1 MAASWCFP
9 HLFRNMAPE
18 LSLWRI
24 FETSEKSSYK
34 SVNYFSAA
42 GLKPLQLGVRRRGL
56 ASIAVRSPRDGKVF
70 AEIPDLTEAEVGASV
85 AQATDCAASSCAR
98 PTAVEDR
105 IASLR
110 ALGSA
115 IRAESER
122 LAVLESTDC
131 GRALVETHADM
142 GTCADL
148 MVALSLSTCG
158 YPFFCLG
165 LFK

>member
-1 MAASWCFP
+1 MR
-9 HLFRNMAPE
+9 L
-18 LSLWRI
+18 
-24 FETSEKSSYK
+24 
-34 SVNYFSAA
+34 
-42 GLKPLQLGVRRRGL
+42 LKPLQVGVRRRGL

-131 GRALVETHADM
+131 GRALVDM

-158 YPFFCLG
+158 YPFPPPFSRLSPSA
-165 LFK
+165 